1 MNITDEMYET
11 MIHMIGYGKLNINF
25 IDAVDSCDHESLL
38 NLAQECNDRWGSSCV
53 DIQVLRKR
61 IEEYN
66 EEE

>member
-11 MIHMIGYGKLNINF
+11 MIHMIGYGCLETNF
-25 IDAVDSCDHESLL
+25 NDAVASCDHESLL

-53 DIQVLRKR
+53 NIQALRKG